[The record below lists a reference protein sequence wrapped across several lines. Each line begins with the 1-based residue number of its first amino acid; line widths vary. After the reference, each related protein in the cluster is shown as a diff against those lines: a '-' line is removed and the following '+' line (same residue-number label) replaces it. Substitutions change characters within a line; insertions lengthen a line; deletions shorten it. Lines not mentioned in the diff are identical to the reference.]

1 MEHCKESE
9 TLGKTHS
16 SAARNQRK
24 MFWVILLTFVTMI
37 LEIIAGHLTG
47 SMSLLADGWHM
58 GSHVAALFLSY
69 VVYHLAASRS
79 FNEHFTFG
87 TAKLYSLGGYTSAIG
102 LTIIAMMMSYESV
115 VRFFNPVKI
124 EFNEALWV
132 CVIGLIVNL
141 ASAFI
146 LKGDG
151 HEHHHHDHHDDH
163 SHDHHHD
170 HEHDDDDHH
179 DHDHHHDHNH
189 ESALAHVLADALTS
203 VTAIIAL
210 MIGKYFDIVWVD
222 PLIGLAGAA
231 VILKWSYGLIHNTG
245 RELLDAKVKTTDSTK
260 MKSILESDGG
270 KVIDLHI
277 WSVGAGKTA
286 AIASVQTKELKG
298 AQHYHSLLEP
308 DFNFSHLVVEEIK
321 KP

>member
-1 MEHCKESE
+1 VEHCKEAE
-9 TLGKTHS
+9 TLGKTHA

-69 VVYHLAASRS
+69 IVYQLAASRS
-79 FNEHFTFG
+79 FNAHFTFG

-102 LTIIAMMMSYESV
+102 LTIIALMMSYESV
-115 VRFFNPVKI
+115 IRFFNPVKI

-151 HEHHHHDHHDDH
+151 HDHGHDHDHHDA
-163 SHDHHHD
+163 HDHGHDEHH
-170 HEHDDDDHH
+170 H
-179 DHDHHHDHNH
+179 HDHHHDHNH

-210 MIGKYFDIVWVD
+210 LIGKYFDIVWID

-245 RELLDAKVKTTDSTK
+245 RELLDAKVKTTDSDRLK
-260 MKSILESDGG
+260 KLLEVDGG
-270 KVIDLHI
+270 KVVDLHV

-286 AIASVQTKELKG
+286 AIASVQTPELKG

-308 DFNFSHLVVEEIK
+308 EFNFSHLVVEEIK